1 MKLTTI
7 GLVAGGLMLV
17 AIPAFSAD
25 TMTRVPSTTSPST
38 AGNGTN
44 LGLPPATPGE
54 TTGLPPGTMREQAPV
69 MPSTSGV
76 PADNSALPDSTGGA
90 TPSSGGG

>member
-1 MKLTTI
+1 MKLTTM
-7 GLVAGGLMLV
+7 GLVAAGLTLV
-17 AIPAFSAD
+17 AIPAWGAD
-25 TMTRVPSTTSPST
+25 TMTRVPSTTSPSA

-54 TTGLPPGTMREQAPV
+54 STGLPPGTMREEAPV
-69 MPSTSGV
+69 LPNSSGV

-90 TPSSGGG
+90 TSSSGGG